1 METAYALSE
10 LKPIAQQIIAQWKH
24 PILLLEAPMGA
35 GKTTLIKALCA
46 ELGVPQVVSSPTFSL
61 VNSYEDSNGNALYH
75 FDLYRLNSLE
85 EALDIG
91 IEEYL
96 ESGNVCFLEW
106 AEKIENHLPLNYD
119 HYILKVLNDNTR
131 RIFSLNGK

>member
-1 METAYALSE
+1 MEYVYNLANI
-10 LKPIAQQIIAQWKH
+10 KIASRLVIDNIKTTVVR
-24 PILLLEAPMGA
+24 IDGKIGA
-35 GKTTLIKALCA
+35 GKTKIISNICMQ
-46 ELGVPQVVSSPTFSL
+46 LGVKEVITSPTFSL
-61 VNSYEDSNGNALYH
+61 INTYQSTNGPIYH
-75 FDLYRLNSLE
+75 FDFYRLQNPN

-119 HYILKVLNDNTR
+119 HYILKVVNDNTR
-131 RIFSLNGK
+131 RIFSLER

>member
-1 METAYALSE
+1 MEYVYNLANINKASKLVIDNIKTTVVRIDG
-10 LKPIAQQIIAQWKH
+10 K
-24 PILLLEAPMGA
+24 MGA
-35 GKTTLIKALCA
+35 GKTKIISNICMQ
-46 ELGVPQVVSSPTFSL
+46 LGVKEVITSPTFSL
-61 VNSYEDSNGNALYH
+61 INTYQSTNGPIYH
-75 FDLYRLNSLE
+75 FDFYRRQNSN

>member
-1 METAYALSE
+1 MEYVYNLANINKASRLVIDNIKTTVVRIDG
-10 LKPIAQQIIAQWKH
+10 KI
-24 PILLLEAPMGA
+24 GA
-35 GKTTLIKALCA
+35 GKTKIISNICMQ
-46 ELGVPQVVSSPTFSL
+46 LGVKEVITSPTFSL
-61 VNSYEDSNGNALYH
+61 INTYRSTNGPIYH
-75 FDLYRLNSLE
+75 FDFYRLQNPN

-119 HYILKVLNDNTR
+119 HYILKVVNDNTR
-131 RIFSLNGK
+131 KIFSLKR

>member
-1 METAYALSE
+1 MEYVYNLDNINKASKLVIDNITTTVVRIDG
-10 LKPIAQQIIAQWKH
+10 K
-24 PILLLEAPMGA
+24 MGA
-35 GKTTLIKALCA
+35 GKTKIISNICMQ
-46 ELGVPQVVSSPTFSL
+46 LGVKEVITSPTFSL
-61 VNSYEDSNGNALYH
+61 INTYQSTNGPIYH
-75 FDLYRLNSLE
+75 FDFYRLQNPN

>member
-1 METAYALSE
+1 MEYVYNLDNINKASKLVIDNIKTTVVRIDG
-10 LKPIAQQIIAQWKH
+10 K
-24 PILLLEAPMGA
+24 MGA
-35 GKTTLIKALCA
+35 GKTKIISNICMQ
-46 ELGVPQVVSSPTFSL
+46 LGVKEVITSPTFSL
-61 VNSYEDSNGNALYH
+61 INTYQSTNGPIYH
-75 FDLYRLNSLE
+75 FDFYRLQNSN

-91 IEEYL
+91 VEEYL

-106 AEKIENHLPLNYD
+106 AEKIEDHLPLNYD

>member
-1 METAYALSE
+1 MVQY
-10 LKPIAQQIIAQWKH
+10 II
-24 PILLLEAPMGA
+24 
-35 GKTTLIKALCA
+35 LIFIGFKI
-46 ELGVPQVVSSPTFSL
+46 P
-61 VNSYEDSNGNALYH
+61 N
-75 FDLYRLNSLE
+75 

-131 RIFSLNGK
+131 KIFSLKR

>member
-1 METAYALSE
+1 MEYVYNLANINKASKLVIDNIKTTVVRIDG
-10 LKPIAQQIIAQWKH
+10 K
-24 PILLLEAPMGA
+24 MGA
-35 GKTTLIKALCA
+35 GKTKIISNICMQ
-46 ELGVPQVVSSPTFSL
+46 LGVKEVITSPTFSL
-61 VNSYEDSNGNALYH
+61 INTYQSTNGPIYH
-75 FDLYRLNSLE
+75 FDFYRLQNSN

>member
-1 METAYALSE
+1 MEYVYNLDNINKASKLVIDNIKTTVVRIDG
-10 LKPIAQQIIAQWKH
+10 K
-24 PILLLEAPMGA
+24 MGA
-35 GKTTLIKALCA
+35 GKTKIISNICMQ
-46 ELGVPQVVSSPTFSL
+46 LGVKEVITSPTFSL
-61 VNSYEDSNGNALYH
+61 INTYQSTNGPIYH
-75 FDLYRLNSLE
+75 FDFYRLQNSN

-131 RIFSLNGK
+131 RIFSLKR

>member
-1 METAYALSE
+1 MEYVYNLDNINKASKLVIDNIKTTVVRIDG
-10 LKPIAQQIIAQWKH
+10 K
-24 PILLLEAPMGA
+24 MGA
-35 GKTTLIKALCA
+35 GKTKIISNICMQ
-46 ELGVPQVVSSPTFSL
+46 LGVKEVITSPTFSL
-61 VNSYEDSNGNALYH
+61 INTYQSTNGPIYH
-75 FDLYRLNSLE
+75 FDFYRLQNPN

-131 RIFSLNGK
+131 KIFSSIR

>member
-1 METAYALSE
+1 MEYVYNLANINKASKL
-10 LKPIAQQIIAQWKH
+10 IIDNIKTTVVR
-24 PILLLEAPMGA
+24 IDGKMGA
-35 GKTTLIKALCA
+35 GKTKIISNICMQ
-46 ELGVPQVVSSPTFSL
+46 LGVKEVITSPTFSL
-61 VNSYEDSNGNALYH
+61 INTYQSTNGPIYH
-75 FDLYRLNSLE
+75 FDFYRLQNPN

>member
-1 METAYALSE
+1 MEYVYNLDNINKASKLVIDNIKTTVVRIDG
-10 LKPIAQQIIAQWKH
+10 K
-24 PILLLEAPMGA
+24 MGA
-35 GKTTLIKALCA
+35 GKTKIISNICMQ
-46 ELGVPQVVSSPTFSL
+46 LGVKEIITSPTFSL
-61 VNSYEDSNGNALYH
+61 INTYQSTNGPIYH
-75 FDLYRLNSLE
+75 FDFYRLQNSN

>member
-1 METAYALSE
+1 MEYVYNLDNINKASKLVIDNIKTTVVRIDG
-10 LKPIAQQIIAQWKH
+10 K
-24 PILLLEAPMGA
+24 MGA
-35 GKTTLIKALCA
+35 GKTKIISNICMQ
-46 ELGVPQVVSSPTFSL
+46 LGVKEVITSPTFSL
-61 VNSYEDSNGNALYH
+61 INIYQSTNGPIYH
-75 FDLYRLNSLE
+75 FDFYRLQNSN

-106 AEKIENHLPLNYD
+106 AEKIEDHLPLNYD

>member
-1 METAYALSE
+1 MECVYNLDNINKASKLVIDNIKTTVVRIDG
-10 LKPIAQQIIAQWKH
+10 K
-24 PILLLEAPMGA
+24 MGA
-35 GKTTLIKALCA
+35 GKTKIISNICMQ
-46 ELGVPQVVSSPTFSL
+46 LGVKEVITSPTFSL
-61 VNSYEDSNGNALYH
+61 LNTYQSSNGPIYH
-75 FDLYRLNSLE
+75 FDFYRLQNPN

-119 HYILKVLNDNTR
+119 HYVLKVLNDNTR

>member
-1 METAYALSE
+1 MEYVYNLANI
-10 LKPIAQQIIAQWKH
+10 KIASRLIIDNIKTTVVR
-24 PILLLEAPMGA
+24 IDGKIGA
-35 GKTTLIKALCA
+35 GKTKIISNICMQ
-46 ELGVPQVVSSPTFSL
+46 LGVKEVITSPTFSL
-61 VNSYEDSNGNALYH
+61 INTYQSTNGPIYH
-75 FDLYRLNSLE
+75 FDFYRLQNPN

-131 RIFSLNGK
+131 KIFSLTR

>member
-1 METAYALSE
+1 MEYVYNLANINKASKLVIDNIKTTVVRIDG
-10 LKPIAQQIIAQWKH
+10 K
-24 PILLLEAPMGA
+24 MGA
-35 GKTTLIKALCA
+35 GKTNIISNICMQ
-46 ELGVPQVVSSPTFSL
+46 LGVKEVITSPTFSL
-61 VNSYEDSNGNALYH
+61 INTYQSTNGPIYH
-75 FDLYRLNSLE
+75 FDFYRLQNPN

>member
-1 METAYALSE
+1 MEYVFNLANINKASKLVIDNIKTTVVRIDG
-10 LKPIAQQIIAQWKH
+10 K
-24 PILLLEAPMGA
+24 MGA
-35 GKTTLIKALCA
+35 GKTKIISNICMQ
-46 ELGVPQVVSSPTFSL
+46 LGVKEVITSPTFSL
-61 VNSYEDSNGNALYH
+61 INTYHSTNGPIYH
-75 FDLYRLNSLE
+75 FDFYRLQNPN

>member
-1 METAYALSE
+1 MEYVYNLDNINKASKLVIDNIKTTVVRIDG
-10 LKPIAQQIIAQWKH
+10 K
-24 PILLLEAPMGA
+24 MGA
-35 GKTTLIKALCA
+35 GKTKIISNICMQ
-46 ELGVPQVVSSPTFSL
+46 LGVKEIITSPTFSL
-61 VNSYEDSNGNALYH
+61 INTYQSTNGPIYH
-75 FDLYRLNSLE
+75 FDFYRLQNSN

-131 RIFSLNGK
+131 RIFSLNG

>member
-1 METAYALSE
+1 MEYVYNLANINKASKLVIDNIKTTVVRIDG
-10 LKPIAQQIIAQWKH
+10 K
-24 PILLLEAPMGA
+24 MGA
-35 GKTTLIKALCA
+35 GKTKIISNICMQ
-46 ELGVPQVVSSPTFSL
+46 LGVKEIITSPTFSL
-61 VNSYEDSNGNALYH
+61 INTYQSTNGPIYH
-75 FDLYRLNSLE
+75 FDFYRLQNSN

>member
-1 METAYALSE
+1 MEYVYNLANINKASKLVIDNIKTTVVRIDG
-10 LKPIAQQIIAQWKH
+10 K
-24 PILLLEAPMGA
+24 MGA
-35 GKTTLIKALCA
+35 GKTKIISNICMQ
-46 ELGVPQVVSSPTFSL
+46 LGVKEVITSPTFSL
-61 VNSYEDSNGNALYH
+61 INTYQSNNGPIYH
-75 FDLYRLNSLE
+75 FDFYMLQNPN

-131 RIFSLNGK
+131 KIFSLIR

>member
-1 METAYALSE
+1 MEYVYNLANINKASKL
-10 LKPIAQQIIAQWKH
+10 IIDNIKTTVVR
-24 PILLLEAPMGA
+24 IDGKMGA
-35 GKTTLIKALCA
+35 GKTKIISNICMQ
-46 ELGVPQVVSSPTFSL
+46 LGVKEVITSPTFSL
-61 VNSYEDSNGNALYH
+61 INTYQSTNGPIYH
-75 FDLYRLNSLE
+75 FDFYRLQNPN

-131 RIFSLNGK
+131 KIFSLTR

>member
-1 METAYALSE
+1 MEYVYNLDNINKASKLVIDNIKTTVVRIDG
-10 LKPIAQQIIAQWKH
+10 K
-24 PILLLEAPMGA
+24 MGA
-35 GKTTLIKALCA
+35 GKTKIISNICMQ
-46 ELGVPQVVSSPTFSL
+46 LGVKEIITSPTFSL
-61 VNSYEDSNGNALYH
+61 INTYQSTNGPIYH
-75 FDLYRLNSLE
+75 FDFYRLQNPN

-119 HYILKVLNDNTR
+119 HYILKVVNDNTR

>member
-1 METAYALSE
+1 MEYVYNLANINRASRLVIDNIKTTVVRIDG
-10 LKPIAQQIIAQWKH
+10 K
-24 PILLLEAPMGA
+24 MGA
-35 GKTTLIKALCA
+35 GKTKIISNICMQ
-46 ELGVPQVVSSPTFSL
+46 LGVKEVITSPTFSL
-61 VNSYEDSNGNALYH
+61 INTYQSTNGPIYH
-75 FDLYRLNSLE
+75 FDFYRLQNSN

>member
-1 METAYALSE
+1 MEYVYNLDNINKASKLVIDNIKTTVVRIDG
-10 LKPIAQQIIAQWKH
+10 K
-24 PILLLEAPMGA
+24 MGA
-35 GKTTLIKALCA
+35 GKTKIISSICMQ
-46 ELGVPQVVSSPTFSL
+46 LGVKEVITSPTFSL
-61 VNSYEDSNGNALYH
+61 LNTYQSSNGPIYH
-75 FDLYRLNSLE
+75 FDFYRLQNSN

-106 AEKIENHLPLNYD
+106 AEKIEDHLPLNYD

>member
-1 METAYALSE
+1 MEYVYNLDNINKASKLVIDNIKTTVVRIDG
-10 LKPIAQQIIAQWKH
+10 K
-24 PILLLEAPMGA
+24 MGA
-35 GKTTLIKALCA
+35 GKTKIISNICMQ
-46 ELGVPQVVSSPTFSL
+46 LGVKEVITSPTFSL
-61 VNSYEDSNGNALYH
+61 INTYQSNNGPIYH
-75 FDLYRLNSLE
+75 FDFYRLQNPN

-131 RIFSLNGK
+131 KIFSLIR

>member
-1 METAYALSE
+1 MEYVYNLDNINKASKLVIDNIKTTVVRIDG
-10 LKPIAQQIIAQWKH
+10 K
-24 PILLLEAPMGA
+24 MGA
-35 GKTTLIKALCA
+35 GKTKIISNICMQ
-46 ELGVPQVVSSPTFSL
+46 LGVKEVITSPTFSII
-61 VNSYEDSNGNALYH
+61 NTYQSSNGPIHH
-75 FDLYRLNSLE
+75 FDFYRLQNPN

-131 RIFSLNGK
+131 KIFSLKR

>member
-1 METAYALSE
+1 MEYVYNLDNINKASKLVIDNIKTTVVRIDG
-10 LKPIAQQIIAQWKH
+10 K
-24 PILLLEAPMGA
+24 MGA
-35 GKTTLIKALCA
+35 GKTKIISNICMQ
-46 ELGVPQVVSSPTFSL
+46 LGVKEIITSPTFSL
-61 VNSYEDSNGNALYH
+61 INTYQSTNGTIYH
-75 FDLYRLNSLE
+75 FDFYRLQNSN

>member
-1 METAYALSE
+1 MEYVYNLDNINKASKLVIDNIKTTVVRIDG
-10 LKPIAQQIIAQWKH
+10 K
-24 PILLLEAPMGA
+24 MGA
-35 GKTTLIKALCA
+35 GKTKIISNICMQLGLKEVITSPKISLINTYK
-46 ELGVPQVVSSPTFSL
+46 ST
-61 VNSYEDSNGNALYH
+61 NGPIYH
-75 FDLYRLNSLE
+75 FDFYRLQNSN

>member
-1 METAYALSE
+1 MEYVYNLDNINKASKLVIDNIKTTVVRIDG
-10 LKPIAQQIIAQWKH
+10 KI
-24 PILLLEAPMGA
+24 GA
-35 GKTTLIKALCA
+35 GKTKIISNICMQ
-46 ELGVPQVVSSPTFSL
+46 LGVKEVITSPTFSL
-61 VNSYEDSNGNALYH
+61 INTYQSTNGPIYH
-75 FDLYRLNSLE
+75 FDFYRLQNSN

>member
-1 METAYALSE
+1 MEYVYNLDNINKASKLVIDNIKTTVVRIDG
-10 LKPIAQQIIAQWKH
+10 K
-24 PILLLEAPMGA
+24 MGA
-35 GKTTLIKALCA
+35 GKTKIISNICMQ
-46 ELGVPQVVSSPTFSL
+46 LGVKEVITSPTFSL
-61 VNSYEDSNGNALYH
+61 INTYQSTNGPIYH
-75 FDLYRLNSLE
+75 FDFYRLQNSN

-131 RIFSLNGK
+131 KIFSSIR

>member
-1 METAYALSE
+1 MEYVYNLDNINKASKLVIDNIKTTVVRIDG
-10 LKPIAQQIIAQWKH
+10 K
-24 PILLLEAPMGA
+24 MGA
-35 GKTTLIKALCA
+35 GKTKIISNICMQ
-46 ELGVPQVVSSPTFSL
+46 LGVKEVITSPTFSL
-61 VNSYEDSNGNALYH
+61 INTYQSTNGPIYH
-75 FDLYRLNSLE
+75 FDFYRLQNPN

-96 ESGNVCFLEW
+96 ESGNMCFLEW